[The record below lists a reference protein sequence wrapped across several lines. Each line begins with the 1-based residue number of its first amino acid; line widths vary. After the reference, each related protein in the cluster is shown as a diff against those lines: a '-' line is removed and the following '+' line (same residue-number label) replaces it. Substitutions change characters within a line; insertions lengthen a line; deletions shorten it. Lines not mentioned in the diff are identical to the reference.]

1 MLITTM
7 FHRIK
12 LEFLAL
18 FVLVA
23 SLVLLLFRIWLD
35 LPFSNILNVSEE
47 SHDGTC
53 QCQQRQPE
61 AVSMEWDSSRVLQGS
76 PTERFRGMLSRQ
88 YLIVQSIQ
96 FLLDN
101 LRNDTQYLTTCAAA
115 GFSMNLFYL

>member
-1 MLITTM
+1 M

-53 QCQQRQPE
+53 QCQQPQPE

-88 YLIVQSIQ
+88 YLVVQSIQ

-101 LRNDTQYLTTCAAA
+101 LRNDTRYLTTCAAA